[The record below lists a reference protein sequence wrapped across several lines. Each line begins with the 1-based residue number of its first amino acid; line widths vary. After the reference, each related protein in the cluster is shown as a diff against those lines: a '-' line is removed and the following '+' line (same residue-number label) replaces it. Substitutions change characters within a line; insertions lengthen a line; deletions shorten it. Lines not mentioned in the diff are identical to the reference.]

1 MGSMVVVVDI
11 PGRQGRCMFILAA
24 MKLGVEDLFGHDL
37 LVALDLAVVLGCE
50 RPGPAVLGAGGDDA
64 GEGGPA
70 VVGPVVGGHPVDAG
84 DAVDGQEHLLRW
96 YTRAGP
102 CRGLM
107 SWSHFSSSPPGP
119 ALLMSLP
126 RQCQQLPTS
135 QQPVAPVTAPIVP
148 CEWHKD

>member
-1 MGSMVVVVDI
+1 RLHQIVPLRYDFYCYCT
-11 PGRQGRCMFILAA
+11 PRPL
-24 MKLGVEDLFGHDL
+24 LFTVFPYTTL
-37 LVALDLAVVLGCE
+37 F
-50 RPGPAVLGAGGDDA
+50 RS
-64 GEGGPA
+64 
-70 VVGPVVGGHPVDAG
+70 PVVGGHPVDAG

-148 CEWHKD
+148 CGWHKD